1 MAPRANWKGFLKVGE
16 VVCPVAL
23 YTAASASDRIAF
35 HTLNRET
42 GNRVRRQYV
51 DVETGKPVETEDQAK
66 GYEVSSGE
74 YVMLD
79 KEEVAAAVPESDKT
93 LDVDA
98 FLACS
103 EVDDVYFDKPYYL
116 APADKAAEEAFALI
130 REGMRAKKVAALA
143 RTVLFRRER
152 TLLIRPHGDG
162 LVGTTLNFDYEVRSS
177 RDAFDGVPK
186 RKKMDAEMLDLAKH
200 IISTKRGKYDP
211 AKFED
216 RYEAALAD
224 LVKAKIEGKPI
235 KAKKPKPPAKVTD
248 LMEALRKSAR
258 LGGSEASGATRKK
271 PAARGKAGGSRK
283 AAPQAERRKAS

>member
-16 VVCPVAL
+16 VACPVAL

-35 HTLNRET
+35 HTLNRDT
-42 GNRVRRQYV
+42 GNRVRRQYI
-51 DVETGKPVETEDQAK
+51 DVETGKPVDSEDQVK

-74 YVMLD
+74 YLMLD
-79 KEEVAAAVPESDKT
+79 KEEVAATIPQSDKT
-93 LDVDA
+93 LAVDA

-103 EVDDVYFDKPYYL
+103 AVDDVYFDKPYYL

-152 TLLIRPHGDG
+152 TLLIRPHGVG
-162 LVGTTLNFDYEVRSS
+162 LVATTLNFDYEVRSS
-177 RDAFDGVPK
+177 KDAFEGVPK
-186 RKKMDAEMLDLAKH
+186 TKIDAEMLDLARH
-200 IISTKRGKYDP
+200 IISTKRGEYDP
-211 AKFED
+211 SKFED

-235 KAKKPKPPAKVTD
+235 KAKKPKPPLKVTD
-248 LMEALRKSAR
+248 LMEALRNSAR
-258 LGGSEASGATRKK
+258 LGGSESAGKSPKK
-271 PAARGKAGGSRK
+271 QAARGKAG
-283 AAPQAERRKAS
+283 AAGKPTAQAERRKAG

>member
-16 VVCPVAL
+16 VACPVAL

-35 HTLNRET
+35 HTLNRDT
-42 GNRVRRQYV
+42 GNRVRRQYI
-51 DVETGKPVETEDQAK
+51 DVETGKPVDSEDQVK

-74 YVMLD
+74 YLMLD
-79 KEEVAAAVPESDKT
+79 KEEVAATIPQSDKT
-93 LDVDA
+93 LAVDA

-103 EVDDVYFDKPYYL
+103 AVDDVYFDKPYYL

-152 TLLIRPHGDG
+152 TLLIRPHGVG
-162 LVGTTLNFDYEVRSS
+162 LVATTLNFDYEVRSS
-177 RDAFDGVPK
+177 KDAFEGVPK
-186 RKKMDAEMLDLAKH
+186 TKIDAEMLDLARH
-200 IISTKRGKYDP
+200 IISTKRGEYDP
-211 AKFED
+211 SKFDD

-248 LMEALRKSAR
+248 LMEALRSSAR
-258 LGGSEASGATRKK
+258 LGGSESSEAAPKK
-271 PAARGKAGGSRK
+271 PAARAKSGGARK
-283 AAPQAERRKAS
+283 TAAPAERRKAS